1 MKELKVTI
9 AETVYTA
16 PAPRVKEF
24 KEYLKLMRERE
35 RAKTAKNNEDISAE
49 FAFIASLFRDP
60 AVTPDALDEADL
72 AEGIRL
78 QNDYIGW
85 MNQYIPDT
93 GKNAKAR

>member
-1 MKELKVTI
+1 MKDLKVTI
-9 AETVYTA
+9 AGTVYTA

-60 AVTPDALDEADL
+60 AVTPETLDEADL
-72 AEGIRL
+72 AVGASLWSNYALWI
-78 QNDYIGW
+78 D
-85 MNQYIPDT
+85 QYIPNT
-93 GKNAKAR
+93 EKNAKSR

>member
-1 MKELKVTI
+1 MKDLKVTI
-9 AETVYTA
+9 AGTVYTA

-24 KEYLKLMRERE
+24 KEYLKMLRDREE
-35 RAKTAKNNEDISAE
+35 NGADYYNVE

-93 GKNAKAR
+93 GKNAKSR

>member
-1 MKELKVTI
+1 MKDLKVTI
-9 AETVYTA
+9 AGTVYTA

-93 GKNAKAR
+93 GKNAKSR